1 MADDYINV
9 LVQRAKEINSGVWI
23 QVSQRSR
30 TKIPKE
36 KGEDKGRE
44 NEAGKEKQKKDNY
57 YGILS
62 VFLKLI
68 ANNRASRT
76 LSDV

>member
-1 MADDYINV
+1 MKKFDFNRKVADDYINV

-36 KGEDKGRE
+36 REDKGRE
-44 NEAGKEKQKKDNY
+44 NETGKEKREQRKDNY

-62 VFLKLI
+62 CFGVFFE
-68 ANNRASRT
+68 
-76 LSDV
+76 

>member
-1 MADDYINV
+1 MKKFDFNRKVADDYINV

-36 KGEDKGRE
+36 REDKGRE
-44 NEAGKEKQKKDNY
+44 NEAGKEKREQRKDNY

-62 VFLKLI
+62 CFGVFFE
-68 ANNRASRT
+68 
-76 LSDV
+76 

>member
-9 LVQRAKEINSGVWI
+9 LAQRAKEINSGVWI

-30 TKIPKE
+30 TKLPKE
-36 KGEDKGRE
+36 REDKARE
-44 NEAGKEKQKKDNY
+44 NETGKDKREQKKDNY

-62 VFLKLI
+62 FFWLFF
-68 ANNRASRT
+68 
-76 LSDV
+76 